1 MTTTR
6 WMRRAAVALMAGVL
20 LAAVAVFVGTRL
32 ADRKAQRQV
41 VLPPYP
47 LVLGQGAAAVERG
60 RYLYTS
66 RGCADCHGDDA
77 GGRVVID
84 DAKTGFLVRGPD
96 ISPGP
101 GKGVAGYTA
110 ADWERSIR
118 HGVRPDGRPLL
129 VMPSE
134 DYNRLTD
141 DDVSALVAY
150 LQQLAPASGAP
161 GMVRMPVVV
170 KLLYAAGLVQDA
182 AEKID
187 HGRPPSQPVAEG
199 VSLAH
204 GGYVASM
211 CIGCHGGQLSGGKIP
226 GAPPDWP
233 AAANLTPGDG
243 SAMTRYADGPQ
254 FAAMMRTGRRPDG
267 SAVSPVMPFS
277 SLARMNDTDLAA
289 LYLYLKN
296 VPPRPF
302 GGR

>member
-1 MTTTR
+1 MMKR
-6 WMRRAAVALMAGVL
+6 WMRRTAVALLTLAL

-47 LVLGQGAAAVERG
+47 LVLGQGAAAIERG
-60 RYLYTS
+60 RYLYAS

-84 DAKTGFLVRGPD
+84 DVKTGFFVRGPD
-96 ISPGP
+96 ISPGA
-101 GKGVAGYTA
+101 GKGVASYTA

-118 HGVRPDGRPLL
+118 HGVRPDGRPVL

-150 LQQLAPASGAP
+150 LQQLAPAAGEP
-161 GMVRMPVVV
+161 
-170 KLLYAAGLVQDA
+170 GLVQDA

-187 HGRPPSQPVAEG
+187 HGRPPSPPVAEG

-289 LYLYLKN
+289 LYLYLKS
-296 VPPRPF
+296 VPPRPL